1 MDAVWVVFLMTG
13 VYLVGLAVISFV
25 VRRHSRTSASF
36 TTGGR
41 AFPAVLIGFLLAS
54 EFIGTTASVGTAQEA
69 YEVGISAAWNLAAL
83 GVGFVLFSFLLARRF
98 KALGENTISGALA
111 HYYGERVRIGTSVVM
126 ICALLIVSISIY
138 ASGGAVL
145 STLLDIDPS
154 LAVVVTGVFSV
165 GYVVM
170 GGMRSVVYT
179 NVMHALVM
187 LAGVIISAVV
197 AVNRVGSLGELRTK
211 LPPAMFDW
219 DGVGWPQIMAWLIAG
234 IGATFATQYVIQAIT
249 SVSDGG
255 KAQRAG
261 FFSAIV
267 LVPYGLLAAL
277 IGMCSAVLF
286 PEIESI
292 RAMPAVIVDMNAVA
306 AGIVVAGLAAA
317 MFGSIAALT
326 LGASTLMLKDFYQR
340 FFNPTGEDRKNVI
353 FIRVATVVA
362 GLLPIPL
369 ALYASDLL
377 TVTFLAKSLRAALA
391 VLVLMMFYAPRFG
404 TPRGAFVSIFAS
416 LVTTLGWF
424 LLGDPFGVDNAYIA
438 VLTPLVV
445 MTVSHLTKRRGG
457 EPAEPLTEPAGDPA
471 R

>member
-1 MDAVWVVFLMTG
+1 MDAVWVVLLMTG
-13 VYLVGLAVISFV
+13 VYIVGLAVISFL

-54 EFIGTTASVGTAQEA
+54 EFIGTSASAGTSQKAF
-69 YEVGISAAWNLAAL
+69 EVGISAAWNLVAL

-98 KALGENTISGALA
+98 KALGENTISGALSR
-111 HYYGERVRIGTSVVM
+111 YYGERVRIATSVVM
-126 ICALLIVSISIY
+126 ICALLIVSVAIY

-145 STLLDIDPS
+145 SSLLDIDPG
-154 LAVVVTGVFSV
+154 LAVLVTGVLSV
-165 GYVVM
+165 AYVVT

-179 NVMHALVM
+179 NVLHALVM
-187 LAGVIISAVV
+187 LTGVVISAVL
-197 AVNRVGSLGELRTK
+197 AVNRVGGLGDLRAA
-211 LPPAMFDW
+211 LPATFFDW
-219 DGVGWPQIMAWLIAG
+219 DEVGWAQIMAWMIAG
-234 IGATFATQYVIQAIT
+234 VGATFATQYVIQAIT
-249 SVSDGG
+249 SVRDEG

-286 PEIESI
+286 PEIDSI
-292 RAMPAVIVDMNAVA
+292 SAMPAVIVDMNAVV

-340 FFNPTGEDRKNVI
+340 FFNPTGDDRKNVV
-353 FIRVATVVA
+353 FIRLATVVA

-391 VLVLMMFYAPRFG
+391 VLVLLMFYAPRFG
-404 TPRGAFVSIFAS
+404 TPRGAFISIFAS

-424 LLGDPFGVDNAYIA
+424 LLGDPFGIDNAYIA

-445 MTVSHLTKRRGG
+445 MTVSHLTRRGG
-457 EPAEPLTEPAGDPA
+457 GEPVQPLTQAAGDSA